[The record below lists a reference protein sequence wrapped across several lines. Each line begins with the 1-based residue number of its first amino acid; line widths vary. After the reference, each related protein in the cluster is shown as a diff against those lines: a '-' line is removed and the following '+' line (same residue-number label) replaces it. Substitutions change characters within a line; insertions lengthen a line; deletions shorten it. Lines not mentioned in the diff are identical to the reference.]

1 MRVLILLRGF
11 DSLKKHEVGNFEL
24 DQAKALAALGHDVR
38 AIAADVRSPLHP
50 RRAGCYE
57 YTADGIPVIYSSIP
71 CGMLIPSLQERMSTR
86 ALSTALKALARTGW
100 EPDVVHAH
108 FLSKGYSFCTVPESD
123 RYPFVITEHSSFLN
137 NEEIPENLQKKMR
150 IAYKK
155 ARRVIAVGSG
165 LRDNIYKYTGVE
177 ARVIPNMVDVS
188 VFTPP
193 DRRQRGETFRFASAG
208 NLYRRKG
215 FDILLD
221 AMALLRARGE
231 SVSLTLMGGGEEEA
245 ALKKQAQTLGL
256 TDCVRFTG
264 GLSREEIAAVC
275 RESDAFALASRR
287 ETFGVVY
294 IEAMATGLP
303 VIATRCMGPEDFVND
318 ENGIL
323 VPPEDAAAFADAME
337 RMIRS
342 RDRYDSEAIAAFVRS
357 RFSPQ
362 NVAEQLTQVYKEIVK
377 C

>member
-11 DSLKKHEVGNFEL
+11 DSWKKHEVGNFEL

-38 AIAADVRSPLHP
+38 AVAVDVRSPLHP
-50 RRAGCYE
+50 RRAGCYA
-57 YTADGIPVIYSSIP
+57 YDADGIPVIYCSIP
-71 CGMLIPSLQERMSTR
+71 CGMLIPALQERMSTR
-86 ALSTALKALARTGW
+86 GLKTALKALAGTGW

-123 RYPFVITEHSSFLN
+123 RWPFVITEHSSFLN
-137 NEEIPENLQKKMR
+137 NDEIPQNLQEKMR
-150 IAYKK
+150 IAYRK
-155 ARRVIAVGSG
+155 ADRVIAVGSS
-165 LRDNIYKYTGVE
+165 LRDNIKKITGVE
-177 ARVIPNMVDVS
+177 ALVIPNMLDVS

-193 DRRQRGETFRFASAG
+193 AERRRGATFRFASAG

-221 AMALLRARGE
+221 AMALLRQRGE
-231 SVSLTLMGGGEEEA
+231 DVSLTLMGGGEEEA
-245 ALKKQAQTLGL
+245 ELKKQARSLGL
-256 TDCVRFTG
+256 EDRVRFTG
-264 GLSREEIAAVC
+264 RLSREEIAAVC

-303 VIATRCMGPEDFVND
+303 VIATRCQGPEDFVSD

-323 VPPEDAAAFADAME
+323 VPPEDAGAFADAMAQ
-337 RMIRS
+337 MIRD
-342 RDRYDSEAIAAFVRS
+342 RDRYDSQAISSFVRE
-357 RFSPQ
+357 RFSPRA
-362 NVAEQLTQVYKEIVK
+362 VAEQITKVYEEIVT